1 MPARPRRRRRWIA
14 ALLFVAAA
22 ACCGWDRLGADEKDN
37 VNVAIASMASG
48 PAGSVE
54 SDRAWASTAPSRRTA
69 DRCRL
74 EVCQASGAAGA
85 NQDDREEPSA
95 TPAAP
100 GIDALGAN
108 AACYVCHMSFVR
120 EELSK
125 VHLAAKIACTDCHG
139 LSAKHANDE
148 NIGATKPDIVYPRD
162 KIDRACSECHTK
174 HRAPARQVVA
184 RSIERKLDPK
194 TPAVCTDCHGTHKI
208 ERAAEPGAGAGA
220 APPKTARS
228 GQ

>member
-1 MPARPRRRRRWIA
+1 M
-14 ALLFVAAA
+14 FVAAA
-22 ACCGWDRLGADEKDN
+22 AWCGWDRLGADEKHD
-37 VNVAIASMASG
+37 VDVAAALMVAG

-54 SDRAWASTAPSRRTA
+54 SGRARAATAPSRPTA
-69 DRCRL
+69 DRCLL
-74 EVCQASGAAGA
+74 EVCQVSGAAGA
-85 NQDDREEPSA
+85 NQDDREQPSA

-108 AACYVCHMSFVR
+108 AACCVCHMTFLR

-125 VHLAAKIACTDCHG
+125 VHLAAKIGCTECHG

-162 KIDRACSECHTK
+162 KIDRACSQCHAK
-174 HRAPARQVVA
+174 HRAPARQVIA

-194 TPAVCTDCHGTHKI
+194 TPAVCTECHGSHKI
-208 ERAAEPGAGAGA
+208 ERAAEPRAEPGAS
-220 APPKTARS
+220 PPNTARS
-228 GQ
+228 GP